1 MTIHVFSKAIPG
13 NFPSGSV
20 YTPNLY
26 TEILQAGL
34 TNLSIIE
41 EGSGSNSDLVVVTF
55 SVALTGTQPIELS
68 GVIDSHVGLF
78 SSSEGFPISGA
89 VKGLYYQDDLIPG
102 YRILKSFLTGAST
115 SPSVTDDEGKG
126 FEVGSRWINTS
137 TQREFVLVDST
148 ISGANWKET
157 TISGGTGASGDFL
170 LVDGTK
176 PMSGNL
182 DMGLNS
188 IVNVNL
194 VDGVDVSAHAA
205 RHLPGGVDPLNT
217 TVPVDIGTVNL
228 EGTTGSFSRG
238 DHQHA
243 FPDPFPGDIV
253 VSGNLVVSGTV
264 TDRRD
269 FGPLPNNP
277 PTGSYFDGD
286 KYYNTTI
293 NEAMRYDASRGK
305 WLSVASFTVQAGRN
319 GGTRQGS
326 FYRATNNMAM
336 TVSRGYSLPR
346 GTIVFL
352 SKTRTDVDEAVLE
365 VVSSSSLGVLVPSF
379 LSSSAIDVSDE
390 AADGDFEKGV
400 ISFRNKAGLN
410 RTSNVQIIMTFKR
423 RA

>member
-1 MTIHVFSKAIPG
+1 MTIHFFSKGTPG

-20 YTPNLY
+20 YVPNLY
-26 TEILQAGL
+26 NEILEEGL
-34 TNLSIIE
+34 TNLSLIE
-41 EGSGSNSDLVVVTF
+41 VGSGSNSDTVVVQFT
-55 SVALTGTQPIELS
+55 VALTGTQITELS
-68 GVIDSHVGLF
+68 GVIDAHVGLLT
-78 SSSEGFPISGA
+78 SSEGFAVSGA

-102 YRILKSFLTGAST
+102 YRVLKSFLTGAIT
-115 SPSVTDDEGKG
+115 SPSLTDDEGKG

-137 TQREFVLVDST
+137 TGREFVLVDSS

-157 TISGGTGASGDFL
+157 TISGGTGATGDFL

-217 TVPVDIGTVNL
+217 TVPVDVGTTNL
-228 EGTTGSFSRG
+228 EGTTGSFARG

-243 FPDPFPGDIV
+243 FPNPFPGDIV
-253 VSGNLVVSGTV
+253 VSGNVFVSGTL

-269 FGPLPNNP
+269 FGPLSTDPASP
-277 PTGSYFDGD
+277 PFFDGD
-286 KYYNTTI
+286 KYYNTTL

-305 WLSVASFTVQAGRN
+305 WLSIASFTIQAGRN

-336 TVSRGYSLPR
+336 TVSRGYSLQK
-346 GTIVFL
+346 GTIVYL
-352 SKTRTDVDEAVLE
+352 SKTRTDSDDAVLE
-365 VVSSSSLGVLVPSF
+365 VVSSSSSGISVAAF
-379 LSSSAIDVSDE
+379 LSSSEIDASDE
-390 AADGDFEKGV
+390 DINGDFDKGV
-400 ISFRNKAGLN
+400 ISFRNKGGLN
-410 RTSNVQIIMTFKR
+410 RTSNVQIIMVYKKR
-423 RA
+423 A